1 MERNKMEK
9 LKLILKGVLLWVTT
23 LTVTFFISGVDSIYD
38 SGYFVHSIVICVALC
53 YACYRLI
60 SEEELE
66 IITFSKWLD
75 DKLKSE

>member
-1 MERNKMEK
+1 MKEILKR
-9 LKLILKGVLLWVTT
+9 LKLIFKGVLLWVTAF
-23 LTVTFFISGVDSIYD
+23 TVVFFISGVDSIYD
-38 SGYFVHSIVICVALC
+38 SGYFIHSIIICVALC

-75 DKLKSE
+75 NKLRNE